1 MLFEFK
7 NITKSFGAVEVLKGI
22 DFQLEAGSIL
32 GLVGENGAGK
42 STLMN
47 IIGGVHQPT
56 AGEMQL
62 SGQPFEPR
70 NPVQSLENGI
80 AFVHQELNLFSNLTV
95 LENLFLNSFP
105 TRSVAGLTII
115 DKKKT
120 KTLTVGLLAR
130 VGLEVSPDALVDDLT
145 PAQRQLLEIAKA
157 LSRSPRLVIFD
168 EPTTSLSRHEAEKLF
183 ELMSQLK
190 AQGIAMVYISHNL
203 EDVARLS
210 DRIVVLRD
218 GKLIGRHDRENG
230 FTIKTIIQEMV
241 GRPMTQLFPQ
251 RNTTPGQDTLLEVV
265 GLHTLPLVNGLSF
278 RLKNREILGLYGLV
292 GAGRSETAR
301 LIYGLDPMQ
310 EGAIFFNGQEIKS
323 PSPSFWVKKKL
334 AFVTEDRR
342 EEGLLL
348 EQNIEKN
355 ISLAA
360 LPTFAH
366 NFLNWIDQSGARRAA
381 QETAEATGVKYDS
394 LSVQMAATL
403 SGGNQ
408 QKVVLSKWLLTQP
421 IVLIIDE
428 PTKGIDVGAKHEIYD
443 LLNQLVENDT
453 GILLISSEIE
463 ELLGTCDRILV
474 MNRGRIS
481 AQFDKKDFDRSAI
494 LAAAL
499 HGGEKGQTSKSN
511 L

>member
-7 NITKSFGAVEVLKGI
+7 NITKQFATVEVLIGI

-56 AGEMQL
+56 SGEMRL
-62 SGQPFEPR
+62 SGQPFAPQ
-70 NPVQSLENGI
+70 NPVQSLERGI
-80 AFVHQELNLFSNLTV
+80 AFVHQELNLFPNLTI
-95 LENLFLNSFP
+95 LENLFLSNFP
-105 TRSVAGLTII
+105 TRSVAGLSFI
-115 DKKKT
+115 DKRKT
-120 KTLTVGLLAR
+120 KVLTVELLVR
-130 VGLEVSPDALVDDLT
+130 VGLTVSPDALVDDLT

-157 LSRSPRLVIFD
+157 LSRFPRLVIFD
-168 EPTTSLSRHEAEKLF
+168 EPTTSLSRLEAERLF

-218 GKLIGRHDRENG
+218 GKLISRHDRENG

-251 RNTTPGQDTLLEVV
+251 RNTTLGEETLLEVV
-265 GLHTLPLVNGLSF
+265 DLRTPPLVNGLSF
-278 RLKNREILGLYGLV
+278 SLNNREILGLYGLV

-301 LIYGLDPMQ
+301 LIYGLDPIQ
-310 EGAIFFNGQEIKS
+310 EGTIFFNGQEINS
-323 PSPSFWVKKKL
+323 PSPSFWVKNKL

-360 LPTFAH
+360 LPAFAH
-366 NFLNWIDQSGARRAA
+366 NFLDWIDQSGVQQAA
-381 QETAEATGVKYDS
+381 AEQAEATGVKYDS
-394 LSVQMAATL
+394 LTAQMAATL

-408 QKVVLSKWLLTQP
+408 QKVVLSKWLLTQST
-421 IVLIIDE
+421 VLIIDE
-428 PTKGIDVGAKHEIYD
+428 PTKGIDVGAKHEIYG
-443 LLNQLVENDT
+443 LLNRLVENDA

-474 MNRGRIS
+474 MNRGRITG
-481 AQFDKKDFDRSAI
+481 QFDKKNFDRSAI

-499 HGGEKGQTSKSN
+499 HGEVG